1 MLGLSSKWAL
11 HLRANHL
18 VRDFAHAHGR
28 VVPLA
33 EIPLALLLLSPGK
46 VSSSVGGAHISE
58 WNAWELPLAVS
69 PAPDRVCNTMGAAVH
84 E

>member
-1 MLGLSSKWAL
+1 MTSHTA
-11 HLRANHL
+11 
-18 VRDFAHAHGR
+18 
-28 VVPLA
+28 VVPLG
-33 EIPLALLLLSPGK
+33 EIPLALLLLPPGK
-46 VSSSVGGAHISE
+46 APSSVGGAHISE